1 MFSKHDRRKMDISSS
16 NNNISSSSNNN
27 NISSSNNTTEV
38 LAGQTSWVEDEALG
52 VILTQ
57 TL

>member
-1 MFSKHDRRKMDISSS
+1 MFSKHDRRKMD
-16 NNNISSSSNNN
+16 SSSSNNN
-27 NISSSNNTTEV
+27 NHSSNSNISSSNNTTEV
-38 LAGQTSWVEDEALG
+38 LAGQTSLVEDEALG

>member
-1 MFSKHDRRKMDISSS
+1 MFSTNDRRKMDS
-16 NNNISSSSNNN
+16 SSSSNNN
-27 NISSSNNTTEV
+27 NNNNNITTEV

>member
-1 MFSKHDRRKMDISSS
+1 MFSNNDRRKMD
-16 NNNISSSSNNN
+16 SSSSNNN
-27 NISSSNNTTEV
+27 NNNITTEV

>member
-1 MFSKHDRRKMDISSS
+1 MFSNNDRRKMDISSS
-16 NNNISSSSNNN
+16 

>member
-1 MFSKHDRRKMDISSS
+1 MFSKHDRRRKMDIS
-16 NNNISSSSNNN
+16 
-27 NISSSNNTTEV
+27 SSSNNTTEV

>member
-1 MFSKHDRRKMDISSS
+1 MFSNNDRRKMD
-16 NNNISSSSNNN
+16 SSSSNNN
-27 NISSSNNTTEV
+27 NNNNITTEV

>member
-16 NNNISSSSNNN
+16 NNSSSSSSS

>member
-1 MFSKHDRRKMDISSS
+1 MFSNNDRRKMDSSS
-16 NNNISSSSNNN
+16 NN
-27 NISSSNNTTEV
+27 NNTTEV
-38 LAGQTSWVEDEALG
+38 LAGQTSWVVDEALE

>member
-16 NNNISSSSNNN
+16 NNSSSSSS

>member
-1 MFSKHDRRKMDISSS
+1 MFSNNDRRKMDISSS
-16 NNNISSSSNNN
+16 S

>member
-1 MFSKHDRRKMDISSS
+1 MFSKHDRRRKMDISS
-16 NNNISSSSNNN
+16 NNNSSSSSSS

>member
-1 MFSKHDRRKMDISSS
+1 MFSNNDRRKMDISSS
-16 NNNISSSSNNN
+16 NN
-27 NISSSNNTTEV
+27 SSSNNTTEV